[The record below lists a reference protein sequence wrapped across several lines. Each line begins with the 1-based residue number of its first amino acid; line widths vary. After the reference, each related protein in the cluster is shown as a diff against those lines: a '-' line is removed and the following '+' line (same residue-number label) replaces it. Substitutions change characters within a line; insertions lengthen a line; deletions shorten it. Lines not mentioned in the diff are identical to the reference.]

1 VESWNEFPRPLTILN
16 RENVNLLSVRVS
28 ERFDRLDKQTQKI
41 ISALTAQSSPSNRPP
56 EGVQDQILALTQLLS
71 RLEATNVS
79 EHRKTRAMVIGRV
92 GLDDDG
98 VISANPE
105 PLEVLRDEEEEV
117 RLKVQVRILESLR
130 FSTITS
136 RYEDVSETYNK
147 TFNWIFY
154 NSTTEQRPWSSFNDW
169 LISGSG
175 VYWIN
180 GKAGSGKSTLMRHII
195 EDGRTE
201 RYLVRW
207 AKSCSLSTAKFFFW
221 NSGSREQRS
230 QTGLLRG
237 LLYEVLSKRLE
248 LIPVVFPQ
256 YWAKT
261 YTDRARGLP
270 YAPPETWPLSKL
282 MAGFKALVTQKIEPL
297 NLCLFIDG
305 LDEYDGDH
313 AEMAELFKIVT
324 SSASVKACISSR
336 PWVVFEETFQTCP
349 GLRLQE
355 LTRGDIEHFTTNTLH
370 NSNTFKRLALQQPA
384 LAKSLIEEIVEYSS
398 GVFLWV
404 RLVVKSL
411 LDGLRN
417 RDGILDL
424 QKRLRLIPRDLESLY
439 DHMLA
444 LTGTIYIEKAS
455 RIFQIFRAAMNFRE
469 VLNDDNAVAPYN
481 LTVLALA
488 LAIND
493 DLDLD
498 AIKATRTKEI
508 LTRCED
514 MQVQLVACCAGLL
527 ELGEITPSFTNPFNR
542 QVGYLHRSARDFI
555 ERPDMWTRILG
566 YTRGISFNP
575 NASLLKSTVCQVHLI
590 LRRQSVFDV
599 APTGAQAMVYAYHS
613 ETETRRSCTRML
625 DELDRALTAAA
636 ESETRNEER
645 VERHWTNFIK
655 GDFLYDE
662 NANFLSHA
670 VQFGLSLYVAEKCQ
684 SGHIKW
690 IKGQRPLLDFIL
702 VDNPFIYNSEVAK
715 VLIQYGANPNMRFQG
730 DTLWERGLRHLYYA
744 QQSEEDLR
752 MERRQRTLNVVEAF
766 VRGGGDPKAHFKQD
780 ADHYSALRVITY
792 LFEADFPEQV
802 RALQQ
807 ELTGHGAS
815 FTVNRRSMM
824 GSWFKRLF

>member
-1 VESWNEFPRPLTILN
+1 LH
-16 RENVNLLSVRVS
+16 RENVNLLSVHAS
-28 ERFDRLDKQTQKI
+28 ERFDRLDKQTQHI
-41 ISALTAQSSPSNRPP
+41 ISALTAQSGPSNRPP
-56 EGVQDQILALTQLLS
+56 EGIQDQILALTQLLS
-71 RLEATNVS
+71 RLEATNVR

-92 GLDDDG
+92 GLDDG
-98 VISANPE
+98 GGILANPE
-105 PLEVLRDEEEEV
+105 PLEVLRDEEEEA
-117 RLKVQVRILESLR
+117 RSKVQVRILETLR
-130 FSTITS
+130 FSTMTS
-136 RYEDVSETYNK
+136 RYEEVSETYNK

-154 NSTTEQRPWSSFNDW
+154 NSTTEQRPWSSFNEW

-195 EDGRTE
+195 EDQRTE
-201 RYLVRW
+201 RYLSKW
-207 AKSCSLSTAKFFFW
+207 AKNCPLSTAKFFFW

-237 LLYEVLSKRLE
+237 LLYEILSKRLE

-261 YTDRARGLP
+261 YTDRVRGLP

-336 PWVVFEETFQTCP
+336 PWVVFGEAFQTCP

-355 LTRGDIEHFTTNTLH
+355 LTRGDIEHFTTSTLQ

-384 LAKSLIEEIVEYSS
+384 LAKSLTEEIVEYSS

-424 QKRLRLIPRDLESLY
+424 QRRLRLIPRDLESLY

-455 RIFQIFRAAMNFRE
+455 KIFQIFRAAMDFRE
-469 VLNDDNAVAPYN
+469 VLNSDNVVAPYYMS
-481 LTVLALA
+481 VLALT

-498 AIKATRTKEI
+498 VIKATQTKGI
-508 LTRCED
+508 SARCED
-514 MQVQLVACCAGLL
+514 MQIQLVACCAGLL
-527 ELGEITPSFTNPFNR
+527 ELGEEMPASTNPFNR
-542 QVGYLHRSARDFI
+542 QIGYLHRSARDFI
-555 ERPDMWTRILG
+555 ERPDIWTRILTH
-566 YTRGISFNP
+566 TRQISFNP
-575 NASLLKSTVCQVHLI
+575 NVSLLKSTVCQVHLM
-590 LRRQSVFDV
+590 LRHQSVFEV
-599 APTGAQAMVYAYHS
+599 ATTGAQAMVYAYHA
-613 ETETRRSCTRML
+613 EIETRRSCTRML
-625 DELDRALTAAA
+625 DELDKALTVAA
-636 ESETRNEER
+636 EGGFGNEER
-645 VERHWTNFIK
+645 ADRHWTNFIQ
-655 GDFLYDE
+655 GDFLYEVDKS
-662 NANFLSHA
+662 FLSLA
-670 VQFGLSLYVAEKCQ
+670 VQCGLSLYVAEKRQ
-684 SGHIKW
+684 GGHIKW

-702 VDNPFIYNSEVAK
+702 VENQFIYNSEVAK
-715 VLIQYGANPNMRFQG
+715 VLIRYGTNPNMKFQG
-730 DTLWERGLRHLYYA
+730 HTLWERGLGHLYT
-744 QQSEEDLR
+744 LR
-752 MERRQRTLNVVEAF
+752 QTGNLRTSHRQRLLNVIEGF
-766 VRGGGDPKAHFKQD
+766 VRGGADPKAYFKPD
-780 ADHYSALRVITY
+780 EHDTHRYSALRIITDV
-792 LFEADFPEQV
+792 FEADFPEQV
-802 RALQQ
+802 RALQL
-807 ELTGHGAS
+807 ELAGHGAN
-815 FTVNRRSMM
+815 FAVKRRNMM